1 MIEAHIYVEGKND
14 RVFLCDYLEEIFG
27 LNISVS
33 GNSKN
38 KTFSFQGTNV
48 SGQILLLEGWGNLN
62 KAFFQ
67 NQFNDNTNE
76 SIKNIVIVDADKTT
90 NGGSFGVRK
99 QEVDKIKLN
108 ASLVFE
114 YFLIPNDQQD
124 GYLETALREIL
135 VVDNKALLDC
145 LDSRDACLQAADQKI
160 SRTLKIP
167 PSKGAEKS
175 KLNQLRVFL
184 DSVSNYKDNTIWNLN
199 HPYLNPLKEFLSTQL
214 GLD

>member
-14 RVFLCDYLEEIFG
+14 RVFLCDFLEEIFG
-27 LNISVS
+27 LNISVN

-76 SIKNIVIVDADKTT
+76 SIKNIVIIDADKTT

-99 QEVDKIKLN
+99 QEVDKIKVN